1 MTDND
6 FDFTPSPIKRFIPI
20 PDDYPTFYEQ
30 AHQMRINA
38 DIIKKEI
45 SNHVDAEIARF
56 KKELEECSIK
66 NLK

>member
-20 PDDYPTFYEQ
+20 PDYYNPFSKQ

-45 SNHVDAEIARF
+45 TDHVDAEIARF

-66 NLK
+66 KLK